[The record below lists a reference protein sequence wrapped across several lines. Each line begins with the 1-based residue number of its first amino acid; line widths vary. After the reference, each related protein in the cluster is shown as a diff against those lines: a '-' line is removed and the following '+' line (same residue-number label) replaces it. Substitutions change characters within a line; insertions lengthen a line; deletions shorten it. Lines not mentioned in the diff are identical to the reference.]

1 MQRFSILKNILA
13 GGFIVC
19 LAGLPA
25 HAQETESD
33 PYVQHLVLKER
44 ILLNK
49 EGGPVCTIDFDLEFL
64 SEEAHERY
72 RAHVREFNPEA
83 MQLSP
88 AEKKSE
94 SERIGKPVTVNR
106 QFLEEAEKSA
116 VPPHKFFALNRAVI
130 QTAFEVNDDVS
141 FITAAARYRDALQES
156 YRRDAGN
163 LLKEF
168 PDAVSFNYDYILR
181 GKVLDT
187 GRIYQTYRLESTT
200 YTGGAHP
207 LTMVRYFNFL
217 NGKEINIAEAFGE
230 NVGKKLEK
238 LLLECLMEQ
247 EGVNRVSQLE
257 ALSYF
262 PDRFFVSE
270 NFYCTDDACV
280 FVYNPYD
287 IAPYS
292 RGLVEISVPYSKLR
306 KAGLR

>member
-19 LAGLPA
+19 VTGLPA
-25 HAQETESD
+25 YAQETESD

-44 ILLNK
+44 ILLNE
-49 EGGPVCTIDFDLEFL
+49 EGGPACTIDLDMEFL

-72 RAHVREFNPEA
+72 GSKVRMFYPEA
-83 MQLSP
+83 AQFSP
-88 AEKKSE
+88 VGLKAENERIEKAVTVKRQFWGE
-94 SERIGKPVTVNR
+94 SEMAAAPR
-106 QFLEEAEKSA
+106 
-116 VPPHKFFALNRAVI
+116 HKFSALNRAVI
-130 QTAFEVNDDVS
+130 QTAFEVSEDVS
-141 FITAAARYRDALQES
+141 FLTAAARYRDALQES

-163 LLKEF
+163 LLKEY
-168 PDAVSFNYDYILR
+168 PDAVALDYIYILK
-181 GKVLDT
+181 GKVIDT
-187 GRIYQTYRLESTT
+187 GRIYQTYRLESTA

-207 LTMVRYFNFL
+207 LTTIRYFNFL
-217 NGKEINIAEAFGE
+217 NGKEISIAEAFGE
-230 NVGKKLEK
+230 NAGKKLEK
-238 LLLECLMEQ
+238 LLLASLMEQ
-247 EGVNRVSQLE
+247 EGVNKISQLE
-257 ALSYF
+257 ALAYF

-292 RGLVEISVPYSKLR
+292 RGHVEISIPYAKLR